1 MTADSERM
9 ASEDQPS
16 VAPGGV
22 GDDGGTTGLA
32 ARDVFLIIRRRWL
45 VVLTV
50 FAIVTAIGTWRT
62 MRQPRIY
69 QSTSTVRFQQ
79 PTPAVQGIGGPPSIR
94 NYSVDPL
101 QSEQLLIKSQSV
113 AERAA
118 VTAGLR
124 LRIARPPRSR
134 MEIFGDSTPRVD
146 SAARNGDYRLDFG
159 PTSYSLHSGSAAL
172 GSAPYGSW
180 LTTSGLS
187 LFVPQRPALKED
199 HIILAVDPVQ
209 SVADQVRGTIS
220 TRVIPQTDVIE
231 ITYRGT
237 DPAIVRDAANA
248 VADAYAR
255 FSSELQTTSA
265 RTKTA
270 FILQSLA
277 SQKRGLDSA
286 QARLQAFKESH
297 QTSDVTAE
305 IAALFGSIH
314 DLEGQRQV
322 AMVERSVYQQ
332 LLGKL
337 TQADTIDDDLRKLAG
352 TDAITKNS
360 YVGTLYTRWFDLLK
374 QREEVLAAGKAPNHP
389 DVRAIDKLIT
399 RTKNDLQSAS
409 GDYLKGIESRLASY
423 NQTIENLR
431 LQAEKYPPLE
441 SEQARLMA
449 DVKTAQTTY
458 DNLLAQYQLA
468 RIAESADGATV
479 RVVDVAPLPGFAIA
493 PNRQRAFLMAALIG
507 LALGV
512 GIAIGLD
519 RMDDSVKSPDEL
531 PNRFQLSV
539 LGQIPAIRMNEKHE
553 AANVP
558 LSRLVS
564 HVDPR
569 SVVAEAYRSLRTNIA
584 FARAQSRA
592 RTLVLTSPGPAD
604 GKSTTVA
611 NLAITFAQ
619 QGQRTLL
626 IDGDL
631 RRAVLDKTFSVPRK
645 PGLTEVIIGASALDA
660 AVHATTVENLFV
672 MGSGQLPPNPSEL
685 LGSGR
690 MREVLIEAR
699 DNFDVVLFDSPP
711 LLAVTDAAVLSTM
724 VDGVILVVR
733 VGSTSREAVRRAAA
747 HLRAVHS
754 HVLGAVLNDIDVT
767 RGGYYGGYG
776 YYYYAYQ
783 SHDGNGA
790 PPRRGG
796 LVSRMK
802 QLAGRGEPRGGRD
815 GGADAG

>member
-1 MTADSERM
+1 MTAGNGS
-9 ASEDQPS
+9 SGS
-16 VAPGGV
+16 
-22 GDDGGTTGLA
+22 DDGTGFASSEFREEETASTLT
-32 ARDVFLIIRRRWL
+32 AREVFAVLRRRWL
-45 VVLTV
+45 LVLTV
-50 FAIVTAIGTWRT
+50 FAVVTAIGTWRT

-69 QSTSTVRFQQ
+69 QSTATVRFQQ
-79 PTPAVQGIGGPPSIR
+79 PAPAVQGIAGPQSVR
-94 NYSVDPL
+94 NFSVDPL

-118 VTAGLR
+118 ATAGLR
-124 LRIARPPRSR
+124 LRIVRPPRSR
-134 MEIFGDSTPRVD
+134 MDIFGDSTPHVD
-146 SAARNGDYRLDFG
+146 SAAQNGE
-159 PTSYSLHSGSAAL
+159 YSLSFGATTYTLASGRTVLGSAAYNTL
-172 GSAPYGSW
+172 LNAA
-180 LTTSGLS
+180 GLS
-187 LFVPQRPALKED
+187 LFVPQHPAFKD
-199 HIILAVDPVQ
+199 DRVILAVTPLDAA
-209 SVADQVRGTIS
+209 ADEVRGTIA

-231 ITYRGT
+231 ISYRGT
-237 DPAIVRDAANA
+237 DPAIVREGANA

-265 RTKTA
+265 RTKSA
-270 FILQSLA
+270 FIQQSVG
-277 SQKRGLDSA
+277 SQKRALDSA
-286 QARLQAFKESH
+286 QGRLQSFKESH
-297 QTSDVTAE
+297 QTSDVSAE
-305 IAALFGSIH
+305 VAALFGQIH
-314 DLEGQRQV
+314 ELEGQRQV
-322 AMVERSVYQQ
+322 ATVERSVYEQ

-337 TQADTIDDDLRKLAG
+337 TQADTVDDDLRRLAG

-360 YVGTLYTRWFDLLK
+360 YVGSLYTRWFDLLK
-374 QREEVLAAGKAPNHP
+374 QREELLATGKAPNHP
-389 DVRAIDKLIT
+389 DVQAIDKLVT
-399 RTKNDLQSAS
+399 RTKNDLQAAS

-423 NQTIENLR
+423 NQTIETLR
-431 LQAEKYPPLE
+431 QQAERYPPLE

-458 DNLLAQYQLA
+458 DNLLSQYQMA

-479 RVVDVAPLPGFAIA
+479 RVVDAAPLPGFAVA
-493 PNRQRAFLMAALIG
+493 PNRQRAVAMAMLVG
-507 LALGV
+507 LALGLAV
-512 GIAIGLD
+512 AIGLD
-519 RMDDSVKSPDEL
+519 RLDDSVKSPDEL
-531 PNRFQLSV
+531 PTHFQLAV
-539 LGQIPAIRMNEKHE
+539 LGQIPAIRISEKQ
-553 AANVP
+553 ANANVP

-564 HVDPR
+564 HFDPR

-626 IDGDL
+626 VDADL
-631 RRAVLDKTFSVPRK
+631 RRAVLDKTFSVPRT
-645 PGLTEVIIGASALDA
+645 PGLTEVIVGVSPLAD
-660 AVHATTVENLFV
+660 AVHPTTVANLSV

-685 LGSGR
+685 LGSQR
-690 MREVLIEAR
+690 MREVLVEAR
-699 DNFDVVLFDSPP
+699 ESFDVVLFDSPP

-754 HVLGAVLNDIDVT
+754 HVLGAVLNDIDVG

-783 SHDGNGA
+783 ANETHTH
-790 PPRRGG
+790 PRHG
-796 LVSRMK
+796 M
-802 QLAGRGEPRGGRD
+802 AGRIRSLVGRAPRENGK
-815 GGADAG
+815 